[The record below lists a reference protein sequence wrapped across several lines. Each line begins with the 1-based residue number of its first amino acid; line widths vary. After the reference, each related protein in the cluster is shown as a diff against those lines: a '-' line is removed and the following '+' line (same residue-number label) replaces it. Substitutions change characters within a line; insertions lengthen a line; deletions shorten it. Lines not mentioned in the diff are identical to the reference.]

1 MKIHVSYMSQ
11 LRRLAG
17 KGSEVV
23 DLNEGGRLADLLCR
37 IAEVHGP
44 EFRAIALDA
53 DGKPHLSLLAFRS
66 EEQLAADEILADGDR
81 VTLLT
86 PMAGG

>member
-1 MKIHVSYMSQ
+1 MKIHVTYMSQ

-17 KGSEVV
+17 RSSEEIVL
-23 DLNEGGRLADLLCR
+23 DEGGRLADLLRR
-37 IAEVHGP
+37 IVETRGP
-44 EFRAIALDA
+44 DFRAVAFDA
-53 DGKPHLSLLAFRS
+53 DGEPHLSLLAFRS
-66 EEQLAADEILADGDR
+66 EEQISADVVLADGDR